1 MSCQVLSKNKISNK
15 EFLELMIRHH
25 MNTIRMCELA
35 LLSSNNDYI
44 LNYARKIKGRQED
57 ELFIMNRSLVSMP
70 NIQNDTSC
78 GCERSVVADSL
89 EFTYPKIF
97 AEVKC
102 NESDFA
108 IMKPINTETISYNIH
123 GKCNNIIKTNEKISD
138 CDFVDNMFMHLK
150 SAVELATILIRSTKE
165 PRLFVLAQTIIADE
179 TKEMFELTFLKNNLY
194 NWKKMIPNKF
204 YDL

>member
-1 MSCQVLSKNKISNK
+1 MSCTVLSKDTISNK

-25 MNTIRMCELA
+25 TNTIRMCDLA

-57 ELFIMNRSLVSMP
+57 ELFIMNRSLLSMP

-78 GCERSVVADSL
+78 GCDRNTAANSL
-89 EFTYPKIF
+89 QFSYPKIF
-97 AEVKC
+97 ANTEC
-102 NESDFA
+102 IESDFA
-108 IMKPINTETISYNIH
+108 VSKPLDTEVVSYNVH
-123 GKCNNIIKTNEKISD
+123 GMCNNIIKVNENISD

-150 SAVELATILIRSTKE
+150 SAVELAQLLLQSTKE

-179 TKEMFELTFLKNNLY
+179 NKEMFELTFLKNNLY
-194 NWKKMIPNKF
+194 NWKKLIPTKF
-204 YDL
+204 YNL